1 MRGATPITVRED
13 ARGLGVT
20 GASGY
25 SPANYKLFVFVV
37 SAALAG
43 LAGVLYVPQVGII
56 TPAQMGVLPSLEMVI
71 WVAVGGR
78 ATLVGAIVGAVGVN
92 LGRSILTNHF
102 PELWPFFLGGLFV
115 IVVLL
120 FPDGIM
126 GLTKKVSEKVTSRT
140 VPLRKASAI
149 EEEQA

>member
-1 MRGATPITVRED
+1 
-13 ARGLGVT
+13 
-20 GASGY
+20 
-25 SPANYKLFVFVV
+25 ANYKLFVFVV

-43 LAGVLYVPQVGII
+43 LAGILYVPQVGII

-115 IVVLL
+115 VVVLL
-120 FPDGIM
+120 FPDGVM
-126 GLTKKVSEKVTSRT
+126 GITKKVSEKIAEWT
-140 VPLRKASAI
+140 VRVRKTPAV

>member
-1 MRGATPITVRED
+1 MAKGEEK
-13 ARGLGVT
+13 
-20 GASGY
+20 SG
-25 SPANYKLFVFVV
+25 
-37 SAALAG
+37 
-43 LAGVLYVPQVGII
+43 
-56 TPAQMGVLPSLEMVI
+56 

-115 IVVLL
+115 VVVLL

-126 GLTKKVSEKVTSRT
+126 GITKKLSEKAANRAVA
-140 VPLRKASAI
+140 LRKTSPV
-149 EEEQA
+149 EGEQA